1 MTRRAARR
9 QAMGKAERGQGGA
22 RARWSEGKMELVVT
36 VVTGIGGGVESA
48 EKAGG
53 RVVRYRKREKNPSL
67 RIAHEGQP

>member
-53 RVVRYRKREKNPSL
+53 RVVR
-67 RIAHEGQP
+67 

>member
-1 MTRRAARR
+1 MAAGPKRG
-9 QAMGKAERGQGGA
+9 AGK
-22 RARWSEGKMELVVT
+22 KFHVVT

-53 RVVRYRKREKNPSL
+53 RVVRYRKREKDSSL

>member
-9 QAMGKAERGQGGA
+9 QAMSQGGGA
-22 RARWSEGKMELVVT
+22 RRSRGKMELVVT
-36 VVTGIGGGVESA
+36 VVTGIGGGVERA

-53 RVVRYRKREKNPSL
+53 RVVRYRKREKDSSL